1 MCQEVDGK
9 LERQETE
16 QWIENKLPEII
27 RDLTRI
33 CKIRS
38 VAELDNPEI
47 QPYGQGCRDVLCD
60 MLSLGTENGFAV
72 RNYDDYV
79 GCISYGGTDEAYQS
93 KSVGIWAHLD
103 VVDEGDVQKW
113 QYAPYEPCVKQ
124 GYLIARGCQDNKS
137 SAIVGL
143 YVMKYLKEHGIRLRH
158 GLQLYVGTCEEQG
171 MYDLDYYTAHYPA
184 PALSLVPDSGF
195 PVCYGERGIFN
206 GELISE
212 ETVSEDILELTCN
225 GTRAQIPDMVTIR
238 LRAAKERLA
247 ACEGQE
253 LPEDIEIK
261 TEAGGRVLSITAHG
275 VATHTASPQ
284 RGKNALLVLTGFLTE
299 RRLLTGKDLRLFGYL
314 HAINSDYSGRAL
326 GIFCEDEDSGPV
338 TAAVSAAE
346 LRDGHLVLGFFSRLP
361 IRQNDF
367 PFEKNASE
375 AAKEH
380 GFTLTVKKL
389 SKSNFFDPQRP
400 AVGALTE
407 VYNELM
413 GTDAKP
419 FVMSGGTYASKLPN
433 AFAFGTGMMLPKP
446 PQGLFLPGHGD
457 YHQPDE
463 SIALERVKRAI
474 LVYIYGI
481 LKLNELETL

>member
-1 MCQEVDGK
+1 MCREVSVK
-9 LERQETE
+9 LKRQETE
-16 QWIENKLPEII
+16 QWIEGRLPDIV

-38 VAELDNPEI
+38 VAETGNPQV
-47 QPYGQGCRDVLCD
+47 QPYGEGCRAVLQD
-60 MLSLGTENGFAV
+60 MLALGTENGFAV

-79 GCISYGGTDEAYQS
+79 GCISYGGTDEAYQA
-93 KSVGIWAHLD
+93 KAVGIWAHLD
-103 VVDEGDVQKW
+103 VVDEGDVHKW
-113 QYAPYEPCVKQ
+113 QYSPYEPCVKQ
-124 GYLIARGCQDNKS
+124 GYVIARGCQDNKS

-143 YVMKYLKEHGIRLRH
+143 YAMKYLKERGIGLRH

-171 MYDLDYYTAHYPA
+171 MYDLDYYTSHYPA

-206 GELISE
+206 GELISQQALGE
-212 ETVSEDILELTCN
+212 EILGLECS
-225 GTRAQIPDMVTIR
+225 GTRAQIPDLAVIR
-238 LRAAKERLA
+238 LKVTKERLA
-247 ACEGQE
+247 ACEKRE
-253 LPEDIEIK
+253 LPEDITIE
-261 TEAGGRVLSITAHG
+261 TEADGQVLSVTAHG
-275 VATHTASPQ
+275 VAAHTAGPQ
-284 RGKNALLVLTGFLTE
+284 KGKNALLVLSGFLTQ
-299 RRLLTGKDLRLFGYL
+299 RGLLGGNDLRLFEYL

-326 GIFCEDEDSGPV
+326 KIFCEDEDSGPV
-338 TAAVSAAE
+338 TAVAAAAE
-346 LRDGHLVLGFFSRLP
+346 LRDRHLVLGFFSRLP
-361 IRQNDF
+361 IRHNDF

-375 AAKEH
+375 AANEH
-380 GFTLTVKKL
+380 GFSLHVTKL

-400 AVGALTE
+400 SAVVLTQ

-413 GTDAKP
+413 GTDAEP

-433 AFAFGTGMMLPKP
+433 AFAFGTGMPLPKP

-463 SIALERVKRAI
+463 SVSLERVKKAI